1 MNDIDTIIIGSGIG
15 GLSAGALLAVKGDHR
30 VLILEKLPFTGG
42 RCSSLVHNGYNM
54 TTGAVVIEAGGALQQ
69 VFEEVGLS
77 FNLRIPNPQLKYLIK
92 GRQLEPPK
100 KNAFQYLLSEVS
112 TNPGEAEKV
121 LKGFR
126 ETTELPAPDLSVS
139 AWLDKWTKDP
149 GVRGIFRALCG
160 GILSLSLEDAGAA
173 ELIRLIR
180 ARSFRRF
187 GWPPGGNSQLAEAL
201 VGVIEQRDGRIV
213 TNAKVTDIL
222 VQGGRVQGVEWLKDG
237 KGEKAACTY
246 VISNVGIGNTVKLAG
261 REWFTPEEISHI
273 EQVKAS
279 YTLNIEIFSD
289 RPLID
294 FPGILWLPMAR
305 RAVFAACPTL
315 ICPEWAPEG
324 KHMTIILGPPSSSE
338 EPVDGRKEFEPLL
351 EDAKEF
357 LPDFDEQ
364 TDEWI
369 TRSFR
374 KDWPGFRARPGHGL
388 GPITPVD
395 GLFNVG
401 DSVNPPA
408 VYGVGGAVESARDVA
423 KRIVSALS

>member
-1 MNDIDTIIIGSGIG
+1 MNDMDTIIIGAGIG
-15 GLSAGALLAVKGDHR
+15 GLSAGALLAVKGNHR
-30 VLILEKLPFTGG
+30 VLILEKLPFVGG
-42 RCSSLVHNGYNM
+42 RCSSIVHNGYTM

-69 VFEEVGLS
+69 VSEEVGLS
-77 FNLRIPNPQLKYLIK
+77 FNLRIPDPQLKYLIK

-100 KNAFQYLLSEVS
+100 KNAFQYLLSKAA

-126 ETTELPAPDLSVS
+126 ETTELPPSDLSVS
-139 AWLDKWTKDP
+139 AWLDRWTKDP

-160 GILSLSLEDAGAA
+160 GILSLSLGDAGAA

-187 GWPPGGNSQLAEAL
+187 GWPPGGNAQLAEAL
-201 VGVIEQRDGRIV
+201 AGVIEKRGGQV
-213 TNAKVTDIL
+213 LTHAKATDIL
-222 VQGGRVQGVEWLKDG
+222 IHEGRIEGVEWLKDE
-237 KGEKAACTY
+237 KVEKASCNY
-246 VISNVGIGNTVKLAG
+246 VISNVGVQNTVELVG
-261 REWFTPEEISHI
+261 RERFTPEELSNI
-273 EQVKAS
+273 EKVKSS
-279 YTLNIEIFSD
+279 YTMNIEIFSD

-305 RAVFAACPTL
+305 KAAFAACPTL

-324 KHMTIILGPPSSSE
+324 KHMTVILGPPSLSD
-338 EPVDGRKEFEPLL
+338 EPLDGRKEFEPLL
-351 EDAKEF
+351 EDAREF
-357 LPDFDEQ
+357 LLDFDEHR
-364 TDEWI
+364 DEWI

-388 GPITPVD
+388 SPSTSVE

-408 VYGVGGAVESARDVA
+408 VYGVGGAVESARDVVN
-423 KRIVSALS
+423 RIVSSL